1 MRKIYGSKFSSITS
15 VLHAHLAICICDM
28 QFSEEKEKKRGGR
41 VMPVSIIRIYLL
53 NDLYAR
59 ALSIRLTPS
68 APNLMSPCA
77 KRGCSTFC
85 FDHHDGIFNTKE
97 NISDEFQK

>member
-1 MRKIYGSKFSSITS
+1 MRKIYGSKFSSINKCAACAFGY
-15 VLHAHLAICICDM
+15 LHMRYAI
-28 QFSEEKEKKRGGR
+28 FLKKKEKRGGR
-41 VMPVSIIRIYLL
+41 VMLASIIRIYLL

-77 KRGCSTFC
+77 ERGCSTFC
-85 FDHHDGIFNTKE
+85 FDITAEHSIRIVFGPI
-97 NISDEFQK
+97 

>member
-1 MRKIYGSKFSSITS
+1 MVVSLVVSQVCCMRIWLFAY
-15 VLHAHLAICICDM
+15 AICN
-28 QFSEEKEKKRGGR
+28 FLKKKKKRGGR

-77 KRGCSTFC
+77 ERECSTFC
-85 FDHHDGIFNTKE
+85 FLTSRR
-97 NISDEFQK
+97 NISIVFNLEDSS

>member
-1 MRKIYGSKFSSITS
+1 MR
-15 VLHAHLAICICDM
+15 
-28 QFSEEKEKKRGGR
+28 FSEKKKRGER

-59 ALSIRLTPS
+59 ALSTHLIPS

-77 KRGCSTFC
+77 ERGCLIFH
-85 FDHHDGIFNTKE
+85 FDIAMKYSQLHLSQSRIFVTIKRRKLVVYLTNLRVE
-97 NISDEFQK
+97 AVSF

>member
-1 MRKIYGSKFSSITS
+1 MVVSLVVSQVCRMRIWLFAY
-15 VLHAHLAICICDM
+15 AICD
-28 QFSEEKEKKRGGR
+28 FLKKSDGR

-59 ALSIRLTPS
+59 ALSTRLIPS

-77 KRGCSTFC
+77 ERGCSTFR
-85 FDHHDGIFNTKE
+85 FDIATKYHSRLYSYCILS
-97 NISDEFQK
+97 NRDYLLQ